1 MTYALIDNA
10 SLTAVQRV
18 MGDVVV
24 RNPDTI
30 NGDLVALENLV
41 QAILFYDDL
50 VCVDNYKPEYRESR
64 KKEFYFV
71 RFVAPE
77 EVNLNQVEAKAKSE
91 ADSIRPE
98 VRGGEFVDNDFSA
111 LLKRLQMNMV
121 CTWDMASSNYYLTMK
136 MLGQPNTPEFQKYS
150 EVSASIFSELSDVDS
165 TYGRWSNVARF
176 VGSDGQE
183 CTKNITSA
191 LRTFIASLNWLA
203 YKAIYYSLAA
213 SYLKADTFLHP
224 IRHAYQIHWMKKTGA
239 FGHDF
244 TSKLIGAL
252 ETELSTTV
260 ERIIDNGRS
269 QAISMEIPIFSAWFA
284 LQGGDVS
291 SVIKSALAVKN
302 NSEFQEIRGLLRDIR
317 TAYDEE
323 GISEANKRIRH
334 LESELKRA
342 SDNTLNLYGIKTD
355 QGISTS
361 YIMKAYNLFAAI
373 KGLPQFPE
381 LDFKIPLP
389 VFFNTKSSSFSG
401 VYKNIA
407 TELTSVERLGG
418 VRDILGARFNI
429 DDERYLPPKTEAP
442 EYRYITSHWKKPM

>member
-24 RNPDTI
+24 RNPDTV

-50 VCVDNYKPEYRESR
+50 VCIDNYKPEYRELR
-64 KKEFYFV
+64 KKEFDFV

-77 EVNLNQVEAKAKSE
+77 EINLDQVEEKAKSE
-91 ADSIRPE
+91 SNSIRPE
-98 VRGGEFVDNDFSA
+98 VRSGEFVDGDFSA
-111 LLKRLQMNMV
+111 LLQMLKMNMV

-150 EVSASIFSELSDVDS
+150 EVSASIFSELSDVGN
-165 TYGRWSNVARF
+165 TYGRWSNAAKF

-183 CTKNITSA
+183 YTDNITSA

-203 YKAIYYSLAA
+203 YKSIYYSLAA

-224 IRHAYQIHWMKKTGA
+224 IRHAYQIHWMKKSGA

-252 ETELSTTV
+252 EIELSTTV

-269 QAISMEIPIFSAWFA
+269 QAISMEVPIFSAWLA

-291 SVIKSALAVKN
+291 SVIKSALEVRSN
-302 NSEFQEIRGLLRDIR
+302 DEFQEIRGILRDIR

-323 GISEANKRIRH
+323 GLNEANKRIGR
-334 LESELKRA
+334 LESELKKA
-342 SDNTLNLYGIKTD
+342 SDNTLNLYGINTG
-355 QGISTS
+355 QGVSTS
-361 YIMKAYNLFAAI
+361 FLMKTYNSFAAI

-381 LDFKIPLP
+381 FDFKIPLP
-389 VFFNTKSSSFSG
+389 AFFSTKNSSFSSI
-401 VYKNIA
+401 YKNISA
-407 TELTSVERLGG
+407 ELTSIERLGG

-429 DDERYLPPKTEAP
+429 DDERYSPPKTEAP
-442 EYRYITSHWKKPM
+442 EYRYVTSHWKRPM